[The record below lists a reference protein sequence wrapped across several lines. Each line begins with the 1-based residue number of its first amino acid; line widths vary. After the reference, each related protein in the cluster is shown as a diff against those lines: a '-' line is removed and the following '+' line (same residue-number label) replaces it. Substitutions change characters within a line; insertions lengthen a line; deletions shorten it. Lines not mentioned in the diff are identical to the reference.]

1 MSRHAPAAMRTR
13 HHARGLSLIE
23 LMVALGISAILVLGL
38 VQVFSA
44 SKMTFGANEA
54 LARSQENSRFAMDFL
69 KYDMR
74 MGSHMG
80 CLSDLGYEGNFFN
93 HLSSAR
99 PKVAPYSYRFD
110 VPVQVYE
117 AVGTAPGEIYDI
129 LENPEV
135 GDAADWDPPLP
146 AELAI
151 GTTALAGSDVVVIR
165 YLSAETVSLT
175 GFGIL
180 ADAAGTMTVA
190 AADASFL
197 QSGGVYAVTNCGLLS
212 MFQVVSG
219 GASATTV
226 GGDNLRGWRVAEG
239 LALNSRG
246 QNSVQAGNGSEAD
259 YGPAMLLR
267 YHFAAYYV
275 AVGGD
280 GRPALF
286 RKELDTAATDN
297 IGAAQ
302 EVVPGVESL
311 QIMLGVVDTAVR
323 TGDLPTVYLTAPQ
336 VEEGTWRG
344 AADEPELR
352 WRDVVSLR
360 MGMVMVSPN
369 STGIPGTA
377 DKLVADTVMR
387 TPADGRMRQVYET
400 HINVRNR
407 SRG

>member
-1 MSRHAPAAMRTR
+1 MSRQAPAAPR
-13 HHARGLSLIE
+13 ARKRELGLSLIE

-44 SKMTFGANEA
+44 SRMTFGANEA
-54 LARSQENSRFAMDFL
+54 LARAQESSRFAMDFL

-99 PKVAPYSYRFD
+99 PNVAPYSYRFD
-110 VPVQVYE
+110 MPVQVYE
-117 AVGTAPGEIYDI
+117 SIGTAPGETYDI
-129 LENPEV
+129 LAEPEIGV
-135 GDAADWDPPLP
+135 AADWDPPLP

-151 GTTALAGSDVVVIR
+151 ATTALVGSDVIVVR

-180 ADAAGTMTVA
+180 ADAAGTMTVDT
-190 AADASFL
+190 ADAAFV

-219 GASATTV
+219 GASASTV
-226 GGDNLRGWRVAEG
+226 GGDNQRGWTVASG

-246 QNSVQAGNGSEAD
+246 QTSVQAGNGSEAD

-275 AVGGD
+275 AIGGD

-286 RKELDTAATDN
+286 RKELDTASADN
-297 IGAAQ
+297 IGVAQ

-311 QIMLGVVDTAVR
+311 QIMLGVVNTPIR

-344 AADEPELR
+344 TATEPELR

-360 MGMVMVSPN
+360 VGMVMASA
-369 STGIPGTA
+369 SATGIPGVV
-377 DKLVADTVMR
+377 DKFVADTLMR